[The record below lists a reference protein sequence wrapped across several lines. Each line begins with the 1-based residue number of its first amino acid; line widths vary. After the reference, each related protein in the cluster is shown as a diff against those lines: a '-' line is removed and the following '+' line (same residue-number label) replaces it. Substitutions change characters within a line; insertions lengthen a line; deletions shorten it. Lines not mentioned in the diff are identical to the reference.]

1 MLPQRNGT
9 WRLTVSDKR
18 LIQTL
23 VGVYGFYEKELN
35 EFAIRVWS
43 DAVGDFA
50 IADLEQA
57 FSRHLK
63 DPEAGKW
70 LPKPADIIR
79 QLKGTADEAAL
90 IAWGQ
95 VLEAVRNRQPLP
107 INGPMEE
114 ALRSLGGTSA
124 IARADESQNG
134 FLQRR
139 FVEAFKAYKA
149 RSDAP
154 PLLGNDMKSIA

>member
-1 MLPQRNGT
+1 
-9 WRLTVSDKR
+9 VSDKR

-35 EFAIRVWS
+35 EFAIRVWD
-43 DAVGDFA
+43 DAVGDFS
-50 IADLEQA
+50 IEDLERA

-90 IAWGQ
+90 IAWGK
-95 VLEAVRNRQPLP
+95 VLEAVRTRQPLALD
-107 INGPMEE
+107 GPTGE
-114 ALRSLGGTSA
+114 AIRSLGGASV
-124 IARADESQNG
+124 IARSDESQNG
-134 FLQRR
+134 FLQKR
-139 FVEAFKAYKA
+139 FIDAFKAYKA
-149 RSDAP
+149 RSDEP
-154 PLLGNDMKSIA
+154 PLLGNEERKLLPATGAPR